1 MRDKKN
7 LEKLSATMFGKNA
20 DIIKQ
25 VPGAAIFLADTG
37 FDCIIYIYS

>member
-37 FDCIIYIYS
+37 FDYFVYFYS